1 MNQSLDSIWGIHAVR
16 EAIESRKRPIE
27 HVHFQE
33 GLRNSRLMELIREC
47 RSRGISL
54 RFDPVRA
61 LDRMAQGGRHQGVV
75 AVAGAYGY
83 ASLESLLEPEPANA
97 LLLLLDGVEDTHNLG
112 ALIRTACVAGAD
124 AVVLP
129 ERRSAGLTPAVAQ
142 AASGAAEHVP
152 VVRVSNLVRTVETLK
167 KHSFWVFGLDERGD
181 QSYYQVD
188 YRGNCALLVGGE
200 GKGLHQLL
208 RKQCDFLVRIP
219 AEGKISTLN
228 VSVAAGIV
236 LFEAV
241 RQRREPSR
249 SSKQAQHPT
258 GTALKDST

>member
-1 MNQSLDSIWGIHAVR
+1 MNKTDTIWGIHAVR
-16 EAIESRKRPIE
+16 EAIQSRRRPIE
-27 HVHFQE
+27 HVHFQD
-33 GLRNSRLMELIREC
+33 GLGNSRLQELIREC

-54 RFDPVRA
+54 RFDPPRA
-61 LDRMAQGGRHQGVV
+61 LDRLAQGGHHQGVV

-83 ASLESLLEPEPANA
+83 ATLESLLEPQPSSA

-124 AVVLP
+124 GVVLP
-129 ERRSAGLTPAVAQ
+129 QRRSAGLTPAVAQ
-142 AASGAAEHVP
+142 AASGAAEHLP
-152 VVRVSNLVRTVETLK
+152 VARVGNLARTVETLK
-167 KHSFWVFGLDERGD
+167 KQSFWVFGLDEHGD
-181 QSYYQVD
+181 QNYDQVD

-219 AEGKISTLN
+219 AVGKISTLN

-236 LFEAV
+236 LFEAT
-241 RQRREPSR
+241 RQRRGPSR
-249 SSKQAQHPT
+249 SGKQIQRPT
-258 GTALKDST
+258 SASLTGSY

>member
-1 MNQSLDSIWGIHAVR
+1 MNQSLDTIWGIHAVR
-16 EAIESRKRPIE
+16 EAIQSRKRPIE

-33 GLRNSRLMELIREC
+33 GLRNSRLLELVRDC

-61 LDRMAQGGRHQGVV
+61 LDRLAQGGRHQGVV

-83 ASLESLLEPEPANA
+83 VSLESLLEPEPSNA

-142 AASGAAEHVP
+142 AASGAVEHVP
-152 VVRVSNLVRTVETLK
+152 VARVGNLSWAVETLK
-167 KHSFWVFGLDERGD
+167 EHSFWVFGLDERGD
-181 QSYYQVD
+181 KNYHQVD

-208 RKQCDFLVRIP
+208 QKQCDFLVRIP

-236 LFEAV
+236 LFEAT
-241 RQRREPSR
+241 RQRRSAHRGKE
-249 SSKQAQHPT
+249 
-258 GTALKDST
+258 L